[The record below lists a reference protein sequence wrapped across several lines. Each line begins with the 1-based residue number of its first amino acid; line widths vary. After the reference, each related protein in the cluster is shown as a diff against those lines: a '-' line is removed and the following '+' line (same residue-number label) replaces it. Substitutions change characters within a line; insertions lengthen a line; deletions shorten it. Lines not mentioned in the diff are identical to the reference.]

1 MNGKETLGN
10 ISLGGALL
18 GGSETEALTSR
29 TDRKP
34 WGIIGLRWEGGSR
47 TEAWTSQTDRL
58 RRAPLGGSE
67 GAIY

>member
-10 ISLGGALL
+10 YKLGESSVGRERD
-18 GGSETEALTSR
+18 GSVDIADRQETVGNNWAPL
-29 TDRKP
+29 
-34 WGIIGLRWEGGSR
+34 GGSR